1 MAYVF
6 SRTSRD
12 AQIYLRPQYA
22 QNLAD
27 PFILEEEII
36 IYLSSIYKDPF
47 KV

>member
-12 AQIYLRPQYA
+12 AQTYLRPRYA
-22 QNLAD
+22 QDLAD
-27 PFILEEEII
+27 PFLSREEII
-36 IYLSSIYKDPF
+36 NYLSTIYKDPF